1 MDSDKYRILSS
12 SILQCDLDIIGL
24 AETHLRDDNVPF
36 IEGFQPSH
44 IIGNIYTVEQGLV
57 LVVYVY

>member
-1 MDSDKYRILSS
+1 MDSDIYRIHSP

-36 IEGFQPSH
+36 IEGFSAFTH
-44 IIGNIYTVEQGLV
+44 NRKDNR
-57 LVVYVY
+57 